1 MILRFMQA
9 VNVMETVNLVL
20 RSGNVENI
28 SSANLIFL
36 ALSGG
41 WKGPFD
47 FPFLFYSRPN
57 FSGRTSAET
66 LATQA
71 SPTRIWKTIAIV
83 YSALRLA
90 NSPNLLATIVEFP
103 TQVRFTTNTARLSP
117 APQGCEENA
126 RLPKQMPI
134 DVWSNKHI

>member
-1 MILRFMQA
+1 MILRFMQE
-9 VNVMETVNLVL
+9 VNFMGTINLVL

-28 SSANLIFL
+28 SGTNVIFL

-47 FPFLFYSRPN
+47 F
-57 FSGRTSAET
+57 T
-66 LATQA
+66 

-90 NSPNLLATIVEFP
+90 KSPNLLAAIVEFP

-117 APQGCEENA
+117 APQGFEENA
-126 RLPKQMPI
+126 RLPKRMPI
-134 DVWSNKHI
+134 DFWGNKHI

>member
-9 VNVMETVNLVL
+9 VYVMGTVNLVV
-20 RSGNVENI
+20 RSGNVENV
-28 SSANLIFL
+28 SSTNVIFL
-36 ALSGG
+36 ALSDG

-47 FPFLFYSRPN
+47 F
-57 FSGRTSAET
+57 T
-66 LATQA
+66 

-134 DVWSNKHI
+134 DFWSNKHI